1 MSLRIVQAP
10 SPNFDERMFPL
21 DMLVLH
27 YTGMKDGPSAL
38 ERMRDPASKVSA
50 HYMVEEDGTVFSLV
64 AEEKRAWQ
72 AGRSWWRGHEDLN
85 SRSIGIEIVNGGHD
99 YGLPPFPD
107 LQIDVVIKLC
117 QGIRS
122 RWPIPQTRIVAHSDI
137 APERKEDPGE
147 RFPWK
152 RLAEAGIG
160 LWPAEKAPVEPWMM
174 HGAAPRDLG
183 ITVDGL
189 GEALATIGYKVERA
203 GEFDDAL
210 AAVVRA
216 FQRRWRPARV
226 SGQGDVETVALAHA
240 VAALSRAAV

>member
-1 MSLRIVQAP
+1 MSLRVISAP
-10 SPNFDERMFPL
+10 SGNFDERMFPL

-38 ERMRDPASKVSA
+38 ARMRDPASKVSA

-64 AEEKRAWQ
+64 GEDKRAWQ
-72 AGRSWWRGHEDLN
+72 AGRSWWQGDEDLN
-85 SRSIGIEIVNGGHD
+85 SRSIGIEIVNGGHE

-107 LQIDVVIKLC
+107 VQIDVVIELC
-117 QGIRS
+117 RGILS

-152 RLAEAGIG
+152 RLADSGVG
-160 LWPAEKAPVEPWMM
+160 LWPAEKPPVEPWMM
-174 HGAAPRDLG
+174 HGAALGDLG

-189 GEALATIGYKVERA
+189 REALATIGYRVERA

-226 SGQGDVETVALAHA
+226 SGQGDVETVALTHA
-240 VAALSRAAV
+240 VAGLSRAAV